1 MQGHAMKFVP
11 TNKLLFWFGIVFLPV
26 SIVVALVPAAI
37 GPGLGLAISLVM
49 VAIVDAVISRNRLV
63 GIRVSMPEVVRLS
76 VGREGDL
83 TLSIENEDLI
93 VKRLRLGLAFPREI
107 YSPHHDR
114 VSNLPEETPN
124 SFMVWPFK
132 ALKQGL
138 YLLQNCYLETSS
150 RFGFWSLRRAEK
162 LESQIRVYPDLLR
175 ERKRL
180 SGLFLNRGIGIH
192 TQRQVGKG
200 REFEQLREYLPGD
213 SYEDIHWK
221 ATARRGL
228 PITKV
233 YQIERTQQIY
243 VIVDGSRLSA
253 RNSDPFG
260 RKSPHDPSGGS
271 SFTTI
276 MERFTAAALVMG
288 LAADRQGDVFG
299 LLAFDDRVRK
309 FVRAKNGR
317 AHYDV
322 CRDALYTMQARSV
335 TPDYGELFSF
345 VATKIRRRALLIILT
360 NLDDPVLAESFMAHI
375 DLISRQHLVLVNM
388 LKPGGVDPI
397 FSDPSVNTVD
407 DIYTKLGGHLLWRHL
422 RETEKSLQRSG
433 IGFYLLENE
442 NLCSDLVTKYLS
454 IKRRQVL

>member
-1 MQGHAMKFVP
+1 MKFVP

-37 GPGLGLAISLVM
+37 GPGLGLAILLVM

-114 VSNLPEETPN
+114 VSNLPEETPS

-260 RKSPHDPSGGS
+260 RKSPHDPSGS
-271 SFTTI
+271 SSYTTI

-335 TPDYGELFSF
+335 TPDFGELFSF
-345 VATKIRRRALLIILT
+345 VATKIRRRALLIILS

-388 LKPGGVDPI
+388 LKPAGVDPI

-454 IKRRQVL
+454 IKRRQIL

>member
-1 MQGHAMKFVP
+1 MKFVP

-26 SIVVALVPAAI
+26 SIVVAMVPGATGAGI
-37 GPGLGLAISLVM
+37 VLAVGVVFLAV
-49 VAIVDAVISRNRLV
+49 VDAVASRKRLA
-63 GIRVSMPEVVRLS
+63 GIRVTLPEVVRLS
-76 VGREGDL
+76 VGREGEL
-83 TLSIENEDLI
+83 TLSIENEDI
-93 VKRLRLGLAFPREI
+93 KVKRLRLGLAFPREI
-107 YSPHHDR
+107 YSPHHDC
-114 VSNLPEETPN
+114 VIDLQEETAG
-124 SFMVWPFK
+124 SIMVWPYK
-132 ALKQGL
+132 ALQQGL

-150 RFGFWSLRRAEK
+150 RYGFWSLRRAETIQ
-162 LESQIRVYPDLLR
+162 SQIRVYPDLLR
-175 ERKRL
+175 ERKKL

-192 TQRQVGKG
+192 AQRQVGKG

-243 VIVDGSRLSA
+243 VIIDGSRLSA
-253 RNSDPFG
+253 RNSDPLG
-260 RKSPHDPSGGS
+260 SNSTHEPSRGNRY
-271 SFTTI
+271 TAI

-309 FVRAKNGR
+309 FVRAKNGK

-335 TPDYGELFSF
+335 TPDFGELFGF

-360 NLDDPVLAESFMAHI
+360 NLDDPVLAESFTAHI
-375 DLISRQHLVLVNM
+375 GLISRQHLVLVNM
-388 LKPGGVDPI
+388 LKPAGAAPI
-397 FSDPSVNTVD
+397 FSDPSVDTIG

-422 RETEKSLQRSG
+422 REIEKFLQRRG

>member
-1 MQGHAMKFVP
+1 
-11 TNKLLFWFGIVFLPV
+11 
-26 SIVVALVPAAI
+26 
-37 GPGLGLAISLVM
+37 
-49 VAIVDAVISRNRLV
+49 
-63 GIRVSMPEVVRLS
+63 
-76 VGREGDL
+76 
-83 TLSIENEDLI
+83 
-93 VKRLRLGLAFPREI
+93 
-107 YSPHHDR
+107 
-114 VSNLPEETPN
+114 
-124 SFMVWPFK
+124 
-132 ALKQGL
+132 
-138 YLLQNCYLETSS
+138 
-150 RFGFWSLRRAEK
+150 
-162 LESQIRVYPDLLR
+162 
-175 ERKRL
+175 
-180 SGLFLNRGIGIH
+180 
-192 TQRQVGKG
+192 VGKG

>member
-1 MQGHAMKFVP
+1 M
-11 TNKLLFWFGIVFLPV
+11 LFWSGIVFLPV
-26 SIVVALVPAAI
+26 SVLIALVPAAAA
-37 GPGLGLAISLVM
+37 LGLTLAIGLVM
-49 VAIVDAVISRNRLV
+49 VVIADAVISRNRLA
-63 GIRVSMPEVVRLS
+63 GIHITLPEVVRLS
-76 VGREGDL
+76 VGRESDL
-83 TLSIENEDLI
+83 TLSIENEALT
-93 VKRLRLGLAFPREI
+93 VKRLRLGLAFPGEI

-114 VSNLPEETPN
+114 VTTLSTEIPN
-124 SFMVWPFK
+124 SILVWPFK

-138 YLLQNCYLETSS
+138 YFLQTCYLETSS
-150 RFGFWSLRRAEK
+150 RFGFWSVRRAEAFQ
-162 LESQIRVYPDLLR
+162 SQIRVYPDLLR

-200 REFEQLREYLPGD
+200 REFEQLRDYLPGD

-221 ATARRGL
+221 ATARRGQ

-243 VIVDGSRLSA
+243 VVVDGSRLSA

-260 RKSPHDPSGGS
+260 KQSTREPSGGNS
-271 SFTTI
+271 YTTI

-299 LLAFDDRVRK
+299 LLAFDDRVRR
-309 FVRAKNGR
+309 FVRAKNGK

-322 CRDALYTMQARSV
+322 CRDALYTMQAQSV
-335 TPDYGELFSF
+335 TPDFGELFSF
-345 VATKIRRRALLIILT
+345 IATKIRRRALLIILT
-360 NLDDPVLAESFMAHI
+360 NLDDPVLAESFTAHI

-388 LKPGGVDPI
+388 LKPPGVDPI
-397 FSDPSVNTVD
+397 FSDPSVDAVD

-422 RETEKSLQRSG
+422 REIEKSLQRRG

-442 NLCSDLVTKYLS
+442 NLCADLVMKYLA
-454 IKRRQVL
+454 IKRRQIL